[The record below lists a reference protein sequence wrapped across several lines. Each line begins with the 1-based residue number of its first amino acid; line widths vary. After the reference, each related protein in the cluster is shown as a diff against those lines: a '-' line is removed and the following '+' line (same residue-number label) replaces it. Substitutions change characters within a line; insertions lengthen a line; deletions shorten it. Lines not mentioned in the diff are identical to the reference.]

1 MLISSAAVGC
11 SGPSEHAARI
21 MGGAT
26 ARSPAYAKPHPATV
40 RNGCMSIQTYPY
52 IMISNGFAPL
62 KYLFCTNN
70 DIPDT
75 DYIL

>member
-1 MLISSAAVGC
+1 MMISSADVGC

-26 ARSPAYAKPHPATV
+26 ARSPAYGKPHPATV
-40 RNGCMSIQTYPY
+40 RNGLMSIQTNRY

-70 DIPDT
+70 DNPVT
-75 DYIL
+75 DYIM